1 MNLLLAL
8 RQDALSELDVFTGR
22 IPNVFGNYLALD
34 RLDRAAARTAIT
46 GPIARYNELAEG
58 GSVEIEDERSCP
70 RSGRSVA
77 FSRATT
83 AEGRTSRQDRTRS
96 KRISSS

>member
-1 MNLLLAL
+1 MSSATIS
-8 RQDALSELDVFTGR
+8 RSTDSTAR
-22 IPNVFGNYLALD
+22 
-34 RLDRAAARTAIT
+34 RRTAIT

-58 GSVEIEDERSCP
+58 GSVEIEDSLVELSSIRW
-70 RSGRSVA
+70 RSVA

-96 KRISSS
+96 KRRISSS